1 MTGSVIGDVTRRQ
14 LVDLPARRAG
24 RLTRAGAEK
33 YASTPRSLISSAPS
47 RRTSELRDKPPT
59 TRARGAGAGDQ
70 PRRRRRLRAQR
81 GERVKLA
88 DGAEIVI
95 RPIEPEDLNELAI
108 GFGGLGR
115 SRGFAGSVS
124 ASIA

>member
-1 MTGSVIGDVTRRQ
+1 ME
-14 LVDLPARRAG
+14 P
-24 RLTRAGAEK
+24 
-33 YASTPRSLISSAPS
+33 
-47 RRTSELRDKPPT
+47 RDKPPIT
-59 TRARGAGAGDQ
+59 GARGAGVERPA
-70 PRRRRRLRAQR
+70 RRRPAHALR

-95 RPIEPEDLNELAI
+95 RPIEPEDLNELAM
-108 GFGGLGR
+108 GSAAWGR